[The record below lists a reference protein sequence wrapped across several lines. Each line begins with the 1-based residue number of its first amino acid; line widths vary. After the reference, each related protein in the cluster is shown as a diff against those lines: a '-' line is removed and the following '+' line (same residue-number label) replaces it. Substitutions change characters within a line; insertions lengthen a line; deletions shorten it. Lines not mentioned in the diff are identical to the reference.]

1 MTGESQRPDP
11 DALLEKIQREE
22 AKQQRGRLKIFFGAN
37 AGVGKTYA
45 MLAAARLKKQ
55 EGVDVVVGLVET
67 HGRADTAELINGME
81 CLPLRQIEYKGNTL
95 REFDLDGALA
105 RKPKLIL
112 VDELAHSNVPGSR
125 HLKRWQD
132 IEELLDAAIDVYTT
146 VNVQHLESLND
157 IVGQITGIRV
167 YETVPDHVFDNAN
180 EVTLVDLSP
189 DEMLMR
195 LRAGKVYIPHQA
207 ERAAKNFFR
216 KGNLMA
222 LRELA
227 LRRTADR
234 VDADM
239 RDYRTDQAISGV
251 WQARERLLVC
261 VGPGA
266 SAAKVVRSAARLA
279 ANLKADWL
287 AVYVETPAL
296 QRLPEGERESI
307 LKVLRLAQEL
317 GAETATLNGTELTG
331 TLVSYARSRNVTK
344 LVVGRSA
351 RAPLKRL
358 LSPGLAEAIAN
369 QSIDMDVYIVGHEK
383 EPDEPSRRA
392 SAHDL
397 TQMPGKRTGARQYVL
412 ALLACSFVTLVT
424 SGLIKLFDP
433 ANVVMLYLAAVLFIT
448 VKLGRGPGIFA
459 SFISVAA
466 FDFFFI
472 SPRMSF
478 TVNDTQYLFTF
489 AVMLALALAASNLT
503 ANLSYQA
510 RIARYRELR
519 ASALFALTK
528 ELATGLMTPNILET
542 ATSHVSGLF
551 PGKHAFLLPDSQDQL
566 HPLADADTTAP
577 TMPELDLGIAQW
589 VYEHQ
594 EPAGLQTQT
603 LPSSPVLYMP
613 LKAPLRT
620 RGVLALLPD
629 DTSQITQ
636 PEQYQLL
643 QTCASQVALA
653 LERVHF
659 VEVAQDA
666 LVNMES
672 ERMRNS
678 ILSAISHDLRTPL
691 TVIVGLASTLHGKK
705 NLSDEERDHLAESIH
720 EESLR
725 MISLIVN
732 LLDMAR
738 LQAGGLRLNKQ
749 WQPIEEVI
757 GTSLH
762 ATKRVLAKHQIM
774 TDVPTTLPLVSF
786 DAVLIERVL
795 CNLLENAA
803 KYTPPGSQVR
813 ISVSLYADMLRVSV
827 SDNGPGL
834 PKGMEQRIFEMFARG
849 ERESST
855 PGVGL
860 GLAICRAIVE
870 AHGGKINAENTPQ
883 GGACFTFS
891 LPVGEPPSLPEHDEA
906 GNITDSHAN
915 AAQEP

>member
-1 MTGESQRPDP
+1 MNGETQRPDP
-11 DALLEKIQREE
+11 DALLEKIQRDE
-22 AKQQRGRLKIFFGAN
+22 ARQQRGRLKIFFGAN

-55 EGVDVVVGLVET
+55 EGVDVLVGLVET
-67 HGRADTAELINGME
+67 HGRTETAELINGME

-95 REFDLDGALA
+95 REFDLDGALV

-132 IEELLDAAIDVYTT
+132 IEELLDANIDVYTT

-239 RDYRTDQAISGV
+239 RDYRTDQSISGV

-261 VGPGA
+261 VGPGS

-287 AVYVETPAL
+287 AVYVETPKL
-296 QRLPEGERESI
+296 QRLSEAERESVF
-307 LKVLRLAQEL
+307 KVLRLAQEL
-317 GAETATLNGTELTG
+317 GAETATLNGTELTS
-331 TLVSYARSRNVTK
+331 TLVGYARSRNVTK

-358 LSPGLAEAIAN
+358 LTPGLAEAIAN

-383 EPDEPSRRA
+383 EPDEITDRSSLHDVTRIPEKRA
-392 SAHDL
+392 GS
-397 TQMPGKRTGARQYVL
+397 KQYIL
-412 ALLACSFVTLVT
+412 ALIVCLLVTLVT
-424 SGLIKLFDP
+424 SGLISFFDP
-433 ANVVMLYLAAVLFIT
+433 ANVVMLYLATVLLVT

-459 SFISVAA
+459 SFISVGA

-472 SPRMSF
+472 SPRWSF

-489 AVMLALALAASNLT
+489 AVMLILALAASNLT

-510 RIARYRELR
+510 RISRYRELR
-519 ASALFALTK
+519 ASALYALTK
-528 ELATGLMTPNILET
+528 ELASGLMTPNILGT

-551 PGKHAFLLPDSQDQL
+551 PGKHAFLLPDSEDQL
-566 HPLADADTTAP
+566 RAPADTDTTAP
-577 TMPELDLGIAQW
+577 DMPELDLGIAQW

-603 LPSSPVLYMP
+603 LPSSPVLYLP

-629 DTSQITQ
+629 DVSQISQ

-705 NLSDEERDHLAESIH
+705 NLSDEERDQLTDSIH
-720 EESLR
+720 DEALR

-732 LLDMAR
+732 LLDMAK
-738 LQAGGLRLNKQ
+738 LQAGGVRLNKQ

-757 GTSLH
+757 GTSLQ
-762 ATKRVLAKHQIM
+762 ATRRVLAKHKII
-774 TDVPTTLPLVSF
+774 TDVPATLPLVSF

-803 KYTPPGSQVR
+803 KYTPPDSQVK
-813 ISVSLYADMLRVSV
+813 ISADVVGDSLRVV
-827 SDNGPGL
+827 VTDNGPGL
-834 PKGMEQRIFEMFARG
+834 PKGMEQRIFDMFARG

-870 AHGGKINAENTPQ
+870 AHGGKISAENAVS
-883 GGACFTFS
+883 GGACFTFL
-891 LPVGEPPSLPEHDEA
+891 LPVGEPPRLSEPDDAANSSESTSNA
-906 GNITDSHAN
+906 GN
-915 AAQEP
+915 EL